1 VKEAPQYLSQD
12 ILVVDDEESIRDL
25 LAEALAHLGHRVQ
38 TACDGFDA
46 IAKLKEGNFSIVIT
60 DIIMPRMDGMELIR
74 YLVKNQ
80 KGINTIAITGHT
92 MSYQYTDVITAGAA
106 DFIAKPFTMNELEAK
121 LNRIL
126 RERHLLE
133 ELERLAVKDPLT
145 GLFNRRQFNE
155 VARKEVARS
164 ERYQHPLCLFSI
176 DIDKFKEYNDTY
188 GHQAGD
194 DVLIQFAGVLAASV
208 RQNIDTTYRLGGDE
222 FAVLLPH
229 LTTDLALQVARR
241 ILDAYNGL
249 GFGTTSLSLGIAQFL
264 RRSGDIG
271 SDIEDMVRRSDR
283 ALYHA
288 KQDLGGNVAH
298 FDEESTHLLSQK

>member
-1 VKEAPQYLSQD
+1 MSEAPRYPSQD
-12 ILVVDDEESIRDL
+12 ILVVDDEQSIRDL
-25 LAEALAHLGHRVQ
+25 LAEALVHLGHRVE
-38 TACDGFDA
+38 TACDGLEA
-46 IAKLKEGNFSIVIT
+46 IIKLKKGNFSIVIT

-74 YLVKNQ
+74 YLVKNR
-80 KGINTIAITGHT
+80 KSIDTIATTGHT

-155 VARKEVARS
+155 VARKEAARS
-164 ERYQHPLCLFSI
+164 ERYQHPLCLFMI
-176 DIDKFKEYNDTY
+176 DIDNFKDYNDAH

-194 DVLIQFAGVLAASV
+194 DLLVQLAKILTASV
-208 RQNIDTTYRLGGDE
+208 RQNVDTTYRLGGDE

-229 LTTDLALQVARR
+229 LTTDLALQVANR
-241 ILDAYNGL
+241 IRDVYNAL
-249 GFGTTSLSLGIAQFL
+249 VFGPTYLSIGIAHFL
-264 RRSGDIG
+264 QKTADID
-271 SDIEDMVRRSDR
+271 SDIEDMMRRSDR

-288 KQDLGGNVAH
+288 KQNLGGNAAH
-298 FDEESTHLLSQK
+298 FDEESA

>member
-1 VKEAPQYLSQD
+1 MSEAPQYPSQE
-12 ILVVDDEESIRDL
+12 ILVVDDEESIRNL

-38 TACDGFDA
+38 TACDGFEA
-46 IAKLKEGNFSIVIT
+46 MAKLEQGNFSIVIT

-126 RERHLLE
+126 RERYLLE

-155 VARKEVARS
+155 VAQKEATRS

-176 DIDKFKEYNDTY
+176 DIDKFKDYNDAY

-194 DVLIQFAGVLAASV
+194 DLLVQFARMLAASV
-208 RQNIDTTYRLGGDE
+208 RQNVDTTYRLGGDE
-222 FAVLLPH
+222 FAVLLPY
-229 LTTDLALQVARR
+229 LTTDLALQVANR
-241 ILDAYNGL
+241 ICELYNGL
-249 GFGTTSLSLGIAQFL
+249 DFGPTSLSIGIAQFL
-264 RRSGDIG
+264 QKSGDVER
-271 SDIEDMVRRSDR
+271 DIEDMVRRSDR

-288 KQDLGGNVAH
+288 KQNLGGNVAH
-298 FDEESTHLLSQK
+298 FDEESAHFQSLK